1 MKQKE
6 ITIKLDKELYTELKN
21 VCLALKN
28 VNVFGTK
35 YKTISDEEIGALI
48 SLSLKQNEFM
58 KSLQSIKEMINNGN
72 K

>member
-1 MKQKE
+1 MKNKE
-6 ITIKLDKELYTELKN
+6 ITIKLDKETYNELKD

-35 YKTISDEEIGALI
+35 YKTITDEEIGALI
-48 SLSLKQNEFM
+48 SLTLKQKEM
-58 KSLQSIKEMINNGN
+58 QKSLQSIKEVINNGR